1 MRLLP
6 PLAACLALALLAGCG
21 PDDGAG
27 VRDVP
32 AQSDSSESGSSGS

>member
-6 PLAACLALALLAGCG
+6 PVAAALALALLAGCG

-27 VRDVP
+27 VRDLP
-32 AQSDSSESGSSGS
+32 ASSESGSPSE